1 MLTVRQ
7 GLFRVLALSSL
18 TVAAAT
24 TIATAAHAE
33 PRAVLLEDFVV
44 PATIEASPDGR
55 AWLRGAG
62 TSLSFDAVLVGPG
75 DAVVRLPQDT
85 PSPFATTAPPPPGRL
100 TLAADGTLL
109 ADGLRAPLSDDL
121 LRRIGLR
128 TDRRALAYDAVRDQY
143 ALVRSRR
150 PLASHTGYEDVW
162 SLVWFTK
169 ERIIAEAEMPDDRV
183 GQRPPLAVSGGV
195 AWLGTSAGVL
205 RWQDGEWTELG
216 DADLIAQ
223 DRANRSRERR
233 DLYGGLALF
242 TLGGAA
248 SSAVFALPVSGI
260 GQQRY
265 LPTATTTFVGAFP
278 GMFTAGMLGISTHGD
293 NGVISSFLSFIT
305 VTLGVLSIPAVAFG
319 TWATGEAAFRGT
331 KNDGA
336 FFGALGG
343 AASGALVWT
352 LASSLL
358 SDKAFE
364 KGFYW
369 LVPLGGGFISASSTA
384 GYLWAGKGFAHD

>member
-1 MLTVRQ
+1 LRFHVR
-7 GLFRVLALSSL
+7 ALSSL
-18 TVAAAT
+18 TAAAAMT
-24 TIATAAHAE
+24 VATAATAAHAD
-33 PRAVLLEDFVV
+33 PRTVVVEEFVV
-44 PATIEASPDGR
+44 PESIDASPDGR
-55 AWLRGAG
+55 AWLRSAG
-62 TSLSFDAVLVGPG
+62 TSLTFHAVIVGPG
-75 DAVVRLPQDT
+75 DAVTRLPLDT
-85 PSPFATTAPPPPGRL
+85 PSPFAMTAPPPPGRL

-109 ADGLRAPLSDDL
+109 ADGVRAPLSDEL
-121 LRRIGLR
+121 LRSLGLR
-128 TDRRALAYDAVRDQY
+128 TDRRALAYDAARDRY

-150 PLASHTGYEDVW
+150 PLATHTGYEDVW
-162 SLVWFTK
+162 SLVWFTT
-169 ERIIAEAEMPDDRV
+169 ERVVAETEMPNERV
-183 GQRPPLAVSGGV
+183 SQKPPLAASGGV
-195 AWLGTSAGVL
+195 AWLGTSTGVL

-223 DRANRSRERR
+223 DRANRSRDRR
-233 DLYGGLALF
+233 DLYGGFALF

-248 SSAVFALPVSGI
+248 SSALFALPVSSI

-278 GMFTAGMLGISTHGD
+278 GMFAAGMFGIATHGD
-293 NGVISSFLSFIT
+293 SGVFSSFLSFVT

-352 LASSLL
+352 LASSLIP
-358 SDKAFE
+358 DKAFE
-364 KGFYW
+364 KGWYW
-369 LVPLGGGFISASSTA
+369 LVPLGGGFISASSTT
-384 GYLWAGKGFAHD
+384 GYLWAGKGFAHY